1 MSILDIS
8 SQNKAL
14 IFLNN
19 RIKDSKYRGAHYS
32 QHNRYDFDKIE
43 KILSLL
49 NKFSPNL
56 NLMKIRTTDISKRPQ
71 NTADEAHYAAF
82 CGEAKLHCGIGTQ
95 DAMRKNIFVDLHRMG
110 LINRHK
116 KDGAKLA
123 PYERGPVNFVSL
135 TRSGFNLAN
144 AKDLLAKYFIFT
156 KSIDALLNGAINIL
170 LDLLRDEDFNL
181 ISISMYEYLF
191 FMSAVELNHDEFDF
205 SLSRGDAVELIKSYR
220 TLTGI
225 QRKAIVETLKEEMN
239 PSNFLGDKT
248 DKRDFHNWINE
259 AQQVFMLLNQTVY
272 FEVQGPKLVLKTGR
286 DSVFELEN
294 RLNRS
299 LVEKFEYFRNH
310 NVEKTK
316 GFELHH
322 VVPLAWSENVQHFK
336 LLDKWNNMV
345 YIDAF
350 SHAKITQNNNKNVH
364 MTFLGQDMKLNDY
377 NDNEV
382 YLADKTNILY
392 AHKHTQNLLDYNER
406 LRNIEI

>member
-1 MSILDIS
+1 MSILNIS
-8 SQNKAL
+8 SQNKAIL
-14 IFLNN
+14 FLNN
-19 RIKDSKYRGAHYS
+19 RIKDDKYRGAHYS
-32 QHNRYDFDKIE
+32 QHNRYDFDRIE
-43 KILSLL
+43 KILSLFDS
-49 NKFSPNL
+49 FSPNL
-56 NLMKIRTTDISKRPQ
+56 KLMKIRTTDISKRPE
-71 NTADEAHYAAF
+71 NTADEALYAAF
-82 CGEAKLHCGIGTQ
+82 CDAAKLKCGIGTQ

-110 LINRHK
+110 LIDRYK
-116 KDGAKLA
+116 KDGQKLG
-123 PYERGPVNFVSL
+123 PYERGQVKFASLTQTGLNFV
-135 TRSGFNLAN
+135 N
-144 AKDLLAKYFIFT
+144 AIDLLQKYFIFT

-170 LDLLRDEDFNL
+170 LDLLRDDDFNL
-181 ISISMYEYLF
+181 KSISINEYLF
-191 FMSAVELNHDEFDF
+191 FISAIELNHDDFDF
-205 SLSRGDAVELIKSYR
+205 SLSREDAVDLIKNYR
-220 TLTGI
+220 ALTPI
-225 QRKAIVETLKEEMN
+225 QRRSIVQTLREEMDPN
-239 PSNFLGDKT
+239 NFMGDKT

-272 FEVQGPKLVLKTGR
+272 FEVQKDNLVLKTGR
-286 DSVFELEN
+286 DSVFEHDN

-299 LVEKFEYFRNH
+299 LSEKFEYFRNH

-322 VVPLAWSENVQHFK
+322 VVPLAWSESVQHFK

-392 AHKHTQNLLDYNER
+392 AHKHTKSLLDYNER
-406 LRNIEI
+406 LRNIEM

>member
-1 MSILDIS
+1 MSILNVS
-8 SQNKAL
+8 SQNMAL

-19 RIKDSKYRGAHYS
+19 RVRNNKYRGAHYS
-32 QHNRYDFDKIE
+32 QHNRYDLDRIE
-43 KILSLL
+43 KILFLL

-56 NLMKIRTTDISKRPQ
+56 KLLKIRTSDISKRPQ
-71 NTADEAHYAAF
+71 NTADEADYAAF
-82 CGEAKLHCGIGTQ
+82 CDEAKLHCGIGTQ

-110 LINRHK
+110 LIDRYKN
-116 KDGAKLA
+116 DGEKLG
-123 PYERGPVNFVSL
+123 PYQRGQVNFVSL
-135 TRSGFNLAN
+135 SRSGLNFVN
-144 AKDLLAKYFIFT
+144 AKDLLEKYFIFT

-181 ISISMYEYLF
+181 ISISIYEYLF
-191 FMSAVELNHDEFDF
+191 FISAIELNNDECDF
-205 SLSRGDAVELIKSYR
+205 SLSRDNAVDLIKSYR

-225 QRKAIVETLKEEMN
+225 QRQAIIETLKVEMN
-239 PSNFLGDKT
+239 PNNFSGDKT

-272 FEVQGPKLVLKTGR
+272 FEVQGVKLVLKTGR
-286 DSVFELEN
+286 DSVFEQEN

-299 LVEKFEYFRNH
+299 LSEKFEYFRNH

-336 LLDKWNNMV
+336 LLDNWNNMV

-350 SHAKITQNNNKNVH
+350 SHAKITQNNNKNVN
-364 MTFLGQDMKLNDY
+364 MTFVGQDMKLNDY

-392 AHKHTQNLLDYNER
+392 AHKHRQNLLDYNER
-406 LRNIEI
+406 LRSVEI